1 MMSVVIL
8 VVGVYHL
15 DIESPKNYSFFEK
28 KKSLFVVLFVKVEV
42 SISLKMNWAKQLF

>member
-28 KKSLFVVLFVKVEV
+28 KNVALMLFCSLL
-42 SISLKMNWAKQLF
+42 Q

>member
-28 KKSLFVVLFVKVEV
+28 KSLFVVLFVKVEV